1 MSHLLTTFYVKYTMY
16 KKGYYQKEAFT
27 LPEFKRVC
35 MELLSGV
42 AYLHERLIVHRDLKP
57 ENVLLL
63 GDSKRLKIAD
73 FGLAKASR
81 NANMTVGVGTPAYM
95 VKHDS

>member
-1 MSHLLTTFYVKYTMY
+1 MT
-16 KKGYYQKEAFT
+16 
-27 LPEFKRVC
+27 EFKRVG

-63 GDSKRLKIAD
+63 GESKQLKIAD

-81 NANMTVGVGTPAYM
+81 TAHMTVGVGTPAYM
-95 VKHDS
+95 VLEFSLNTFNKHPHTFNFHIYCSF

>member
-1 MSHLLTTFYVKYTMY
+1 
-16 KKGYYQKEAFT
+16 
-27 LPEFKRVC
+27 

-73 FGLAKASR
+73 FGLAKASKY
-81 NANMTVGVGTPAYM
+81 ANMTVGVGTPAYM
-95 VKHDS
+95 VKQKDS